1 MGSAAT
7 SQVEDTTV
15 GGACLCGEVRFE
27 VDLPSLWSAH
37 CHCSNCR
44 RAHGAA
50 FVTFVGF
57 SSDQFRVASGEESLV
72 RYLTDTAATRSF
84 CNRCG
89 STLTYESP
97 RWPGEVHVALA
108 SLEGPIDRAPGS
120 HVYVDHKAP
129 WWEIKDSLPQR
140 GGETGTEPK

>member
-1 MGSAAT
+1 V
-7 SQVEDTTV
+7 QI
-15 GGACLCGEVRFE
+15 EVT
-27 VDLPSLWSAH
+27 LPSIECTH

-57 SSDQFRVASGEESLV
+57 PTDQFRVSSGDDRRV
-72 RYLTDTAATRSF
+72 RYLTETGATRSF
-84 CNRCG
+84 CSVCG

-108 SLEGPIDRAPGS
+108 NLEWPIDKSPGD
-120 HVYVDHKAP
+120 HIYVDHKAP
-129 WWEIKDSLPQR
+129 WWEIHDSLPQR
-140 GGETGTEPK
+140 GGETGLEPR

>member
-1 MGSAAT
+1 MNTESSKTEAST
-7 SQVEDTTV
+7 IS
-15 GGACLCGEVRFE
+15 GACLCGEVQFE
-27 VDLPSLWSAH
+27 VTLPSLWCGH

-57 SSDQFRVASGEESLV
+57 VTDRFRVTSGSHSRV
-72 RYLTDTAATRSF
+72 CYLTETGATRSF
-84 CNRCG
+84 CSRCG

-108 SLEGPIDRAPGS
+108 SLQAPIDRAPES

-129 WWEIKDSLPQR
+129 WWEIEDSLPQL

>member
-1 MGSAAT
+1 MSTDA
-7 SQVEDTTV
+7 EIRTV
-15 GGACLCGEVRFE
+15 GGACLCGEVKFE
-27 VDLPSLWSAH
+27 VTLPSLYCAH

-57 SSDQFRVASGEESLV
+57 AEDQFRLTAGGESLR
-72 RYLTDTAATRSF
+72 RYLTGTGATRSF
-84 CNRCG
+84 CTNCG

-97 RWPGEVHVALA
+97 RWPGEVHVILA
-108 SLEGPIDRAPGS
+108 NLEWPIDRSPES

-129 WWEIKDSLPQR
+129 WWEINDSLLQR
-140 GGETGTEPK
+140 GGETGTEAK